1 MRVGFGSTAAM
12 GAILLIFALAGPAS
26 AQDAPRTELS
36 GGYQLVGFG
45 GELDQT
51 LNKGWYADLAGN
63 FNRVLGVVFQVGGS
77 YKSVTES
84 TTVGGVTA
92 TATADLKL
100 HQFMGG
106 MRANL
111 RTRAVTPF
119 AEFLIGGINSSAS
132 VEGSVIGVGGGSI
145 FSVNES
151 ESSTNFAIQ
160 AGGGVTV
167 NLTDSVGVRAAG
179 SYLRLF
185 GEDDSLHLY
194 RFAGGVVLSF

>member
-1 MRVGFGSTAAM
+1 MRVRFGSTAAIT
-12 GAILLIFALAGPAS
+12 ATLLTVTIAVPAS
-26 AQDAPRTELS
+26 AQETPRAELS

-51 LNKGWYADLAGN
+51 LSKGWYADLAGN
-63 FNRVLGVVFQVGGS
+63 FSRVFGVVFQVGGS
-77 YKSVTES
+77 YKTISQS
-84 TTVGGVTA
+84 TTIGGVTA

-106 MRANL
+106 IRANL
-111 RTRAVTPF
+111 RSRAVTPF
-119 AEFLIGGINSSAS
+119 AEFLVGGVNGSAD
-132 VEGSVIGVGGGSI
+132 VEGSVVGGSGPPI
-145 FSVNES
+145 FSISES
-151 ESSTNFAIQ
+151 ESSTNFAMQ

-185 GEDDSLHLY
+185 DEDESLNGY

>member
-1 MRVGFGSTAAM
+1 
-12 GAILLIFALAGPAS
+12 
-26 AQDAPRTELS
+26 
-36 GGYQLVGFG
+36 VGFG
-45 GELDQT
+45 GELEQT

-63 FNRVLGVVFQVGGS
+63 FSRVLGVVFQVGGS

-84 TTVGGVTA
+84 TTIGGVTA

-119 AEFLIGGINSSAS
+119 AEFLLGGINSSAS